1 MSESDRSIVTVI
13 DQLLQVIPQKETG
26 LVKSLTEYKAT
37 LWNQAPE
44 ALKSSYNWEPVQ
56 RILVIYITSVDEPWQ
71 RTVVDIFSNK
81 TG

>member
-56 RILVIYITSVDEPWQ
+56 RILVTHITSLDEPWQ
-71 RTVVDIFSNK
+71 QTVADIFSNK

>member
-1 MSESDRSIVTVI
+1 MSESDRSITTVI

-26 LVKSLTEYKAT
+26 LVNSLTEYKAT

-44 ALKSSYNWEPVQ
+44 ALKLSYNWEPVQ
-56 RILVIYITSVDEPWQ
+56 RILMIHISSIDEPWQ
-71 RTVVDIFSNK
+71 QTIVDIFSNK

>member
-13 DQLLQVIPQKETG
+13 EQLLQAIPQEETD

-56 RILVIYITSVDEPWQ
+56 RILVIYITSVDELWQ
-71 RTVVDIFSNK
+71 QTVVDIFSNK